1 MRYWVRLRSSKSH
14 KKNRAILWS
23 SSAKYNLKQFEDA
36 LRSQGTDDPLPIPKK
51 IHESLKYFLKII
63 FRKNDFW
70 DGQLRVITR
79 LLQGKNTI
87 VLLPTGGGKSL
98 TYQFSGLMQ
107 PGSTL
112 IIDPLVALIND
123 QVANLNQMGFDRA
136 GYISSLLDVS
146 EN

>member
-1 MRYWVRLRSSKSH
+1 MRLRSSKSH
-14 KKNRAILWS
+14 KKNRAMLWS
-23 SSAKYNLKQFEDA
+23 FSAKYDLKQFEDA
-36 LRSQGTDDPLPIPKK
+36 LRSQGTDDLLPIPKK
-51 IHESLKYFLKII
+51 IHESLKYFLKTI
-63 FRKNDFW
+63 FRKNEFW

-87 VLLPTGGGKSL
+87 VLLPTGGGNSL
-98 TYQFSGLMQ
+98 TYQFPGLMQ

>member
-14 KKNRAILWS
+14 KKNRAMLWS
-23 SSAKYNLKQFEDA
+23 SSAKYNLKQLEDA

-98 TYQFSGLMQ
+98 TYQFSRLMQ
-107 PGSTL
+107 PGSAL

-123 QVANLNQMGFDRA
+123 QVANLNQMGFDSA

>member
-14 KKNRAILWS
+14 KKNRAMLWS
-23 SSAKYNLKQFEDA
+23 SSAKYNLKQLEDA

-51 IHESLKYFLKII
+51 IHESLKYFLKTI
-63 FRKNDFW
+63 FRKNKFW

-98 TYQFSGLMQ
+98 TYQFSRLMQ
-107 PGSTL
+107 PGSAL

>member
-1 MRYWVRLRSSKSH
+1 MRLRSSKSH

-23 SSAKYNLKQFEDA
+23 SSA
-36 LRSQGTDDPLPIPKK
+36 
-51 IHESLKYFLKII
+51 
-63 FRKNDFW
+63 KNDFW

-107 PGSTL
+107 PGSAL

>member
-14 KKNRAILWS
+14 KKNRAMLWS
-23 SSAKYNLKQFEDA
+23 FSAKYDLKQFEDA
-36 LRSQGTDDPLPIPKK
+36 LRSQGTDDLLPIPKK
-51 IHESLKYFLKII
+51 IHESLKYFLKTI
-63 FRKNDFW
+63 FRKNKFW

-107 PGSTL
+107 PGSAL